1 MRRLLAS
8 NDSDF
13 IANAYQYLRQHGIPV
28 TVSEQANQLELWL
41 HQSSYEAAAKQL
53 LNELKANPQLLQS
66 APPQAKQARSSLAA
80 NLLRNTGWLT
90 RLTAALAVVMYLLLN
105 MAPESVLG
113 ALRISHYYDVYPFTQ
128 PWRFITPVLLHFSL
142 MHLVF
147 NVFWW
152 WYLGGRI
159 ERYLGTSW
167 LLAILLFSG
176 IVANVAQYL
185 VSGPN
190 FGGLSGVVYGLLGFC
205 WLYSAGRRT
214 PLWLPPGLIIFM
226 VGWLVLGYT
235 GVLWVN
241 IANEAH
247 LAGLLSGCLAGLIVR
262 LLKPTAKANLR

>member
-1 MRRLLAS
+1 M
-8 NDSDF
+8 
-13 IANAYQYLRQHGIPV
+13 
-28 TVSEQANQLELWL
+28 
-41 HQSSYEAAAKQL
+41 
-53 LNELKANPQLLQS
+53 
-66 APPQAKQARSSLAA
+66 
-80 NLLRNTGWLT
+80 LRNTGWLT
-90 RLTAALAVVMYLLLN
+90 RILAAVAVVFYLLLQVDS
-105 MAPESVLG
+105 ESILNTFK
-113 ALRISHYYDVYPFTQ
+113 ISLYYQQLPFAE
-128 PWRFITPVLLHFSL
+128 PWRFITPVILHFSL

-159 ERYLGTSW
+159 ETHLGTSW
-167 LLAILLFSG
+167 LFAILLFSG
-176 IVANVAQYL
+176 VTANVVQHL

-235 GVLWVN
+235 DVLWVN

-247 LAGLLSGCLAGLIVR
+247 LAGLLSGCLCGLLVR
-262 LLKPTAKANLR
+262 QLNPSTKPAN